1 MSNIICYTQDVP
13 GEREWINSQF
23 PKFTN
28 LETES
33 SGNWATADSLGDL
46 IWEIPYTDSYDV
58 NFIKN
63 LNGTLVKTIYRNDID
78 TVIHDND
85 ILSADQLLI
94 NSKIKFLNNININI
108 KSYSMFTFARCGS
121 IFTES
126 LLKQKYPPT
135 GPHYGMVGIDK
146 INAVK
151 SVSLDLT
158 TRVCLNYRSN
168 WWSWLTSHAIRAA
181 NTELTDRGVLHYNDN
196 VDWNNDVCSTIISS
210 EFIDEYEAHLINTFN
225 FWIQL
230 RIMLPEHQFSLFR
243 FEDIVAVHQS
253 NTNHKQIPYDKVK
266 LIENYLEIKQIFDS
280 KYLPRWQSIENKA
293 LNFLKQLNV
302 SPTTVI

>member
-23 PKFTN
+23 PGFTN

-33 SGNWATADSLGDL
+33 SGKWTNANSTGDF
-46 IWEIPYTDSYDV
+46 IWEIPYTDLYDV
-58 NFIKN
+58 TIIKN
-63 LNGTLVKTIYRNDID
+63 LNNPLVKTIYRNDID

-85 ILSADQLLI
+85 ILSVDRLLI
-94 NSKIKFLNNININI
+94 NSEIKFLNNTEDNI
-108 KSYSMFTFARCGS
+108 KSYSMFTFTRCGTL
-121 IFTES
+121 FTES
-126 LLKQKYPPT
+126 LLRQKYPAT
-135 GPHYGMVGIDK
+135 GPHYVMVGIDK

-168 WWSWLTSHAIRAA
+168 WWSWLTSQAIGVA
-181 NTELTDRGVLHYNDN
+181 NGVLHYYDN
-196 VDWNNDVCSTIISS
+196 VDWDNDVCSTTIST
-210 EFIDEYEAHLINTFN
+210 EFIDKYETYLTNTFN

-243 FEDIVAVHQS
+243 FEDVLAVHQS
-253 NTNHKQIPYDKVK
+253 NTDHKQIPYDKVK
-266 LIENYLEIKQIFDS
+266 LINNYSEIKQLFDNE
-280 KYLPRWQSIENKA
+280 YLPRWQAIENRA
-293 LNFLKQLNV
+293 LNFLAQLNV
-302 SPTTVI
+302 ISTTVI